1 MVLLLGPCSS
11 SWPIGTGL
19 NTERL
24 HGVEVSWEAG
34 GWIDG
39 VVFPGM
45 GRRGEDGS
53 DREEGS
59 LPDKVDE

>member
-1 MVLLLGPCSS
+1 M
-11 SWPIGTGL
+11 
-19 NTERL
+19 
-24 HGVEVSWEAG
+24 EVSWEAG